1 MMKPQ
6 KKKKTP
12 GGQMQAGGPTKQAPR
27 RPAGKLPRAGT
38 GGNAL
43 QAQKKQAQMLGRPS
57 RRPEVMD
64 ASGFKGPSRRPA
76 RSPLSAQ
83 KAQVA
88 ATGGKRTAAQQQRRK
103 ARLASMTPAQRQRRK
118 ANMKTLQGMTPAQRR
133 QRRPVGRRK

>member
-12 GGQMQAGGPTKQAPR
+12 VGQMQAGGPTKQAPR
-27 RPAGKLPRAGT
+27 RPAGKLPPAGT

-43 QAQKKQAQMLGRPS
+43 QAQKKQAQMLGR
-57 RRPEVMD
+57 
-64 ASGFKGPSRRPA
+64 PSRRPA